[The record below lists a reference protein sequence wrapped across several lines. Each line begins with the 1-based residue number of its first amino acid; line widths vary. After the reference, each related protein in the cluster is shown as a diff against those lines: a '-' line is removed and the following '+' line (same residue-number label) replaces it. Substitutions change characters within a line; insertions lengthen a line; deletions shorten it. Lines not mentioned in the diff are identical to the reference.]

1 MTEPL
6 AALFLVCMLACAVAV
21 LLVRDLFAAVLVFSA
36 FSFFSA
42 LFFAVLGAVDVALT
56 EAVIGG
62 AITTVFFVVAID
74 RTGRRAR
81 R

>member
-1 MTEPL
+1 MTEML
-6 AALFLVCMLACAVAV
+6 ALSFLVCMLACAIAV
-21 LLVRDLFAAVLVFSA
+21 MVVEDLLAAVVVFGA
-36 FSFFSA
+36 FSFCSA
-42 LFFAVLGAVDVALT
+42 LLFAVLGAVDVALT

>member
-1 MTEPL
+1 MTETL
-6 AALFLVCMLACAVAV
+6 AVLFLVCMLACAIAV
-21 LLVRDLFAAVLVFSA
+21 MLVEDLLAAVVVFGA

-42 LFFAVLGAVDVALT
+42 LLFAVLGAVDVALT